1 MKHFFSRSPLL
12 VFSPT
17 TFLILFSILFFS
29 CSQEKSPIESVDPF
43 IGTAGTG
50 HTFPGAC
57 VPFGMVQLSPD
68 TKTTGWEHCSGY
80 HSDDSTIQGFS
91 HTHLSGTGC
100 GDLGDIM
107 FMAAQKNDW
116 KDFSADSVYTA
127 VFKHEN
133 EKATAGFYS
142 VELNDGIKVELTA
155 TERCGFQHYV
165 FEKDKP
171 QTIIIDLF
179 HGINDKT
186 TSSKLTLINDSTVS
200 GERQSNGWASDEKIF
215 FAAKFSKKYFK
226 AFYSWPDL
234 KSPVV
239 LEKLWLDCRKGF
251 FQFDEKNGNDLLVKV
266 GISYVSSENALKN
279 LEAEIPDWNFE
290 SVKDSAKAKWQ
301 RALSKIE
308 VKGGSEEQRSIFYT
322 SLYHC
327 MIHPSLE
334 DDVDGRYR
342 GMDDSIHA
350 VEAGHHQYHIFSLWD
365 TYRALHPL
373 MTIID
378 PKRDADFIRSLLNK
392 FNESGRLP
400 VWELCSNE
408 TDCMIG
414 YHSIPVIADAFMKGI
429 KDFDTT
435 LALRAMIKSAIDT
448 RSGLGY
454 YQEKGYIPS
463 DKENESVSKTLE
475 YAYDDYCIA
484 RMAQQMNWNDTI
496 VRKFFERSSYY
507 QNLWNPEAKF
517 FTARKFGKWI
527 SPFDPFEVNANYTEA
542 NAWQYLFAVAQD
554 VPGLIQLMGGN
565 ENFEHKLDSLFT
577 AHSEL
582 KGREQPDISGLL
594 GQYAHGNEPSH
605 HFAWLYNYIGKPAKS
620 IDKVRYIL
628 NNFYHTG
635 RNGLIGNDDC
645 GQMSAWYVFSAM
657 GFYPVCPA
665 SNYYA
670 LGSPI
675 FSEVKIHLDGNK
687 TFTIKTEN
695 LSEQNI
701 YVSKSELKN
710 GKEEFLPCFISHD
723 DILNGEELKLTMSS
737 EDTDSDMKDFRMKV
751 AIPWHENILPY
762 FKFSERTFTDS
773 TLVELNCAQ
782 TVHSIF
788 YFTGEENQLTTH
800 AMAYEKPFYVKSS
813 ERVSAYMNDLK
824 IKGTDL
830 TTFPPFGLVETVDFK
845 KIPYQKTVTYKYP
858 YSEQYTADGM
868 NGLVDEVFGET
879 NSFGAWQGFHGT
891 DFEATVDLGATRT
904 IKHISTDWLN
914 ARWAWI
920 FNPTKVQ
927 YFISDD
933 NINWKQV
940 YSTDMVVEEHDLSGI
955 SCSPAIE
962 CSFNPL
968 HARYVKVFAK
978 SIQKCPPWHLGK
990 GEPSWLFID
999 EIQVN

>member
-1 MKHFFSRSPLL
+1 MQKLH
-12 VFSPT
+12 
-17 TFLILFSILFFS
+17 LILHPIKMKSFLTLTIFTFNLFLFSS
-29 CSQEKSPIESVDPF
+29 CTKEKSAVDLVDPF

-107 FMAAQKNDW
+107 FMPSQRFNLLSRDTIYEVGFNH
-116 KDFSADSVYTA
+116 KDENASAGY
-127 VFKHEN
+127 
-133 EKATAGFYS
+133 YS

-155 TERCGFQHYV
+155 TERCGFQHYT
-165 FEKDKP
+165 FQKKQP
-171 QTIIIDLF
+171 QFVIIDLW
-179 HGINDKT
+179 HGINDKVT
-186 TSSKLTLINDSTVS
+186 DGSCRVKDDSIVIGFRYST
-200 GERQSNGWASDEKIF
+200 GWASNQKIF
-215 FAAKFSKKYFK
+215 FAAQFSKGI
-226 AFYSWPDL
+226 
-234 KSPVV
+234 V
-239 LEKLWLDCRKGF
+239 KGF
-251 FQFDEKNGNDLLVKV
+251 DKNIAKFDEKKGTDLYIKT

-279 LEAEIPDWNFE
+279 LQAEIPDWNFKT
-290 SVKDSAKAKWQ
+290 VKDSAKAKWQ

-308 VKGGSEEQRSIFYT
+308 VKGGTEEQRTNFYT

-334 DDVDGRYR
+334 DDVDGKYR
-342 GMDDSIHA
+342 GMDDSIHT

-373 MTIID
+373 ITIID
-378 PKRDADFIRSLLNK
+378 PVRDNDFIISLLNK

-454 YQEKGYIPS
+454 YHQKGYIPS

-496 VRKFFERSSYY
+496 VRKFYERSSYY
-507 QNLWNPEAKF
+507 QNLWNPEVKF

-554 VPGLIQLMGGN
+554 IPGLINLMGGN

-620 IDKVRYIL
+620 IDKVRFIL

-657 GFYPVCPA
+657 GFYPVCPG

-675 FSEVKIHLDGNK
+675 FSEVKIHLDGPQEASQK
-687 TFTIKTEN
+687 TFTINTEN
-695 LSEQNI
+695 LSEKNI
-701 YVSKSELKN
+701 YVSKTELKKD
-710 GKEEFLPCFISHD
+710 KEKFLPCFISHE
-723 DILNGEELKLTMSS
+723 DILNGDELKLTMTSKPVES
-737 EDTDSDMKDFRMKV
+737 ETKAFLKKIAPSNRITPM
-751 AIPWHENILPY
+751 PY
-762 FKFSERTFTDS
+762 FVYDSRLFSDS
-773 TLVELNCAQ
+773 VLVSLSDADPKAD
-782 TVHSIF
+782 VF
-788 YFTGEENQLTTH
+788 YFFGDDFKRGKLETKN
-800 AMAYEKPFYVKSS
+800 PFIINSS
-813 ERVSAYMNDLK
+813 VTVSA
-824 IKGTDL
+824 L
-830 TTFPPFGLVETVDFK
+830 TGNQFSHNEKQFYETIEFK
-845 KIPYQKTVTYKYP
+845 KVPYKKSVTYKYK
-858 YSEQYTADGM
+858 YSPQYTADGET
-868 NGLVDEVFGET
+868 GLIDDLFGQI

-891 DFEATVDLGATRT
+891 DFEAVVDLGEKRNFN
-904 IKHISTDWLN
+904 HIQTDWLN
-914 ARWAWI
+914 QRTSWI
-920 FNPTKVQ
+920 FNPTSVQ

-933 NINWKQV
+933 NINWNEV
-940 YSTDMVVEEHDLSGI
+940 FDADMIVEEHDHIGVI
-955 SCSPAIE
+955 ISPAINK
-962 CSFNPL
+962 SMS
-968 HARYVKVFAK
+968 ARYVKVLAK
-978 SIQKCPPWHLGK
+978 SIEKCPAWHIGS

>member
-1 MKHFFSRSPLL
+1 MKY
-12 VFSPT
+12 
-17 TFLILFSILFFS
+17 FLIAALFAFHFSLFTS
-29 CSQEKSPIESVDPF
+29 CSHKEKSPVDSVDPF

-100 GDLGDIM
+100 GDLGDIL
-107 FMAAQKNDW
+107 FTPFLEGKND
-116 KDFSADSVYTA
+116 SLIQQS
-127 VFKHEN
+127 FKHEN
-133 EKATAGFYS
+133 EKADAGFYS
-142 VELNDGIKVELTA
+142 VKFDNGIEVELTA
-155 TERCGFQHYV
+155 TERCGIHHYK
-165 FEKDKP
+165 FPEEKENVVL
-171 QTIIIDLF
+171 IDLV
-179 HGINDKT
+179 HGVNDNANKT
-186 TSSKLTLINDSTVS
+186 FLQQKNDSTFVGYRFS
-200 GERQSNGWASDEKIF
+200 SGWASYEKIF
-215 FAAKFSKKYFK
+215 FASRFTKAISKID
-226 AFYSWPDL
+226 S
-234 KSPVV
+234 S
-239 LEKLWLDCRKGF
+239 
-251 FQFDEKNGNDLLVKV
+251 NGRAILHFNSKEILIKV
-266 GISYVSSENALKN
+266 GISYTSIEGAEKN
-279 LEAEIPDWNFE
+279 LEEEAVGKTFE
-290 SVKDSAKAKWQ
+290 AIKDSAKAKWQ

-308 VKGGSEEQRSIFYT
+308 VKGGTEEQRSIFYT

-342 GMDDSIHA
+342 GMDDSIHT
-350 VEAGHHQYHIFSLWD
+350 VETGHHQYHIFSLWD

-484 RMAQQMNWNDTI
+484 RMAKQMNWNDTI
-496 VRKFFERSSYY
+496 VQKFYERSSYY

-517 FTARKFGKWI
+517 FTARKYGKWI

-554 VPGLIQLMGGN
+554 IPGLIQLMGGN

-670 LGSPI
+670 VGSPI
-675 FSEVKIHLDGNK
+675 FSEVKIHLDGNIN
-687 TFTIKTEN
+687 FTIKADK

-710 GKEEFLPCFISHD
+710 RKEDFLPCFISHD

-737 EDTDSDMKDFRMKV
+737 SSTDSDTKTFLEKISNADRI
-751 AIPWHENILPY
+751 IPVPY
-762 FKFSERTFTDS
+762 FKYDSRTFTDS
-773 TLVELNCAQ
+773 MTIYMSDVSDSANVIYFGGDYFGKDSIYIHYNNFPIVIKNSKSIAVFAEHKNGKFIYPTSKNVDLNHLVE
-782 TVHSIF
+782 S
-788 YFTGEENQLTTH
+788 
-800 AMAYEKPFYVKSS
+800 
-813 ERVSAYMNDLK
+813 
-824 IKGTDL
+824 
-830 TTFPPFGLVETVDFK
+830 VDFK
-845 KIPYQKTVTYKYP
+845 KISFQKTVTYKYP
-858 YSEQYTADGM
+858 FSEQYTADGNM
-868 NGLVDEVFGET
+868 GLVDEVFGET

-904 IKHISTDWLN
+904 IKHIQTDWLN
-914 ARWAWI
+914 KRDAWI

-927 YFISDD
+927 YLISND
-933 NINWKQV
+933 NTNWKEV
-940 YSTDMVVEEHDLSGI
+940 FASDYLVEETNNNGI
-955 SCSPAIE
+955 EISP
-962 CSFNPL
+962 SLNKPMS
-968 HARYVKVFAK
+968 ARYVKVFAK
-978 SIQKCPPWHLGK
+978 SIQKCPMWHLGN

-999 EIQVN
+999 EIQVD